1 MKMIERSIM
10 VAMQNN
16 TTFAMVGSL
25 RERHL
30 CLSST
35 TATSHT
41 AASCSWIQQDLST
54 ACDSF
59 VGQHPDESSPTCV
72 ADALCDAVVLDH
84 AFDIQLLDG
93 NRAILQRQAPAQ
105 FMQEVSPAIGNLHVL
120 SCDEQL
126 GFGTIPATFLLSGQG
141 TLQSSQPFLTL
152 SEESRIDNLVTIG
165 QRGKALQSNVDS
177 DLLSARML
185 DLRLIDLAGQHSIP
199 LVRSLLDCQGLDF
212 ALRQSMENDWHRAN
226 LGTFQS
232 LVAQEF
238 ESALR
243 ICDTAD
249 STLESRIALLFGMS
263 LASGKEIVEC
273 FAQPIGAVLQD
284 LRMDIG
290 KLRCRNLHVHNDR
303 VEVELASRP
312 EGDALVKQHI
322 VDLFAQ
328 RELLQHPRLMYSRRI
343 DTILEHP
350 ELHTNGAAI
359 QFIYFADFAV
369 SPCQV
374 RGS

>member
-1 MKMIERSIM
+1 
-10 VAMQNN
+10 
-16 TTFAMVGSL
+16 
-25 RERHL
+25 
-30 CLSST
+30 
-35 TATSHT
+35 
-41 AASCSWIQQDLST
+41 
-54 ACDSF
+54 
-59 VGQHPDESSPTCV
+59 
-72 ADALCDAVVLDH
+72 
-84 AFDIQLLDG
+84 
-93 NRAILQRQAPAQ
+93 
-105 FMQEVSPAIGNLHVL
+105 
-120 SCDEQL
+120 
-126 GFGTIPATFLLSGQG
+126 
-141 TLQSSQPFLTL
+141 
-152 SEESRIDNLVTIG
+152 
-165 QRGKALQSNVDS
+165 
-177 DLLSARML
+177 
-185 DLRLIDLAGQHSIP
+185 
-199 LVRSLLDCQGLDF
+199 
-212 ALRQSMENDWHRAN
+212 MENDWHRAN